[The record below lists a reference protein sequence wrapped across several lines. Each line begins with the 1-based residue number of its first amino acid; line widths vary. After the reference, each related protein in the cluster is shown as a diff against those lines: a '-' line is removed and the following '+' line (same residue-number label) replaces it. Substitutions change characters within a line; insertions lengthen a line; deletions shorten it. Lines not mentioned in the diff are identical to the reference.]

1 MHRMQGK
8 AALKNMLLKYM
19 LPARD
24 RLINSAGC
32 LVAKWVLHNCDDGLV
47 IKRKG
52 GSEQIIKIFS
62 EPAYRNVIKPAIH
75 KATEVIKVGD
85 VVTDS
90 GYHNKVVV
98 TCIDGDI
105 FRGYYLT
112 DGVVVAGLKLEKF
125 EKIVG
130 HVDLK
135 IKNIK
140 K

>member
-1 MHRMQGK
+1 MHKMQGK

-32 LVAKWVLHNCDDGLV
+32 LVAKWILHNCGDGLV

-52 GSEQIIKIFS
+52 GAKQIIKVYS

-85 VVTDS
+85 VVTDN
-90 GYHNKVVV
+90 GCHGEVVV
-98 TCIDGDI
+98 TRIYCGL
-105 FRGYYLT
+105 FQGYYKE
-112 DGVVVAGLKLEKF
+112 DGVTVSALRLEHFK
-125 EKIVG
+125 KTTA

-135 IKNIK
+135 IGDSW
-140 K
+140 

>member
-1 MHRMQGK
+1 

-32 LVAKWVLHNCDDGLV
+32 LAAKWILHNCGDGLV
-47 IKRKG
+47 IKRRG
-52 GSEQIIKIFS
+52 GAKQIIKVYS

-85 VVTDS
+85 VVTDN
-90 GYHNKVVV
+90 GYHGEVVV
-98 TCIDGDI
+98 TCIDYDT
-105 FRGYYLT
+105 FRGYYLA
-112 DGVVVAGLKLEKF
+112 DGIVVSGLRLEDFK
-125 EKIVG
+125 KIVA

-135 IKNIK
+135 IGER
-140 K
+140 

>member
-32 LVAKWVLHNCDDGLV
+32 LVAKWILHNCGDGLV

-52 GSEQIIKIFS
+52 GAKQIIKVYS

-85 VVTDS
+85 VVTDN
-90 GYHNKVVV
+90 GCHGEVVV
-98 TCIDGDI
+98 TRIYCGL
-105 FRGYYLT
+105 FQGYYKE
-112 DGVVVAGLKLEKF
+112 DGVTVSALRLEHFK
-125 EKIVG
+125 KTTA

-135 IKNIK
+135 IGDSW
-140 K
+140 